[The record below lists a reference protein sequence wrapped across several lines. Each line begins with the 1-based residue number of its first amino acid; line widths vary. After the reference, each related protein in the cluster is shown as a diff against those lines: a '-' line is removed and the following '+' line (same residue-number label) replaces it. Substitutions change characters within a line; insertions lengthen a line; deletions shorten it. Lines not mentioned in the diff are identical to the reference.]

1 MQAVGR
7 SWQGIRSRNEDVYT
21 IREDLNMAAVA
32 DGMGGAP
39 GGNIASRLAVDEF
52 ADSLE
57 RFNPDG
63 HYQDKDLVNAALCAN
78 TVVHERPNVQPELT
92 GMGSTIVAAVFNEAA
107 LSLCHVGDSRAY
119 LYRQKELLQ
128 VTRDHSVVQ
137 DMMDKGQITEQEA
150 EHVVFKSTLS
160 QALGPAQEV
169 TPEVNHLEMKEK
181 DVLLLCSD
189 GLCGFV
195 PDEEIADVLNAHGR
209 NLRTCMNI
217 LVETA
222 VKFGSTDNI
231 TVVLATV

>member
-57 RFNPDG
+57 RFNPRG
-63 HYQDKDLVNAALCAN
+63 HFQDQDLVNAVLCAN

-92 GMGSTIVAAVFNEAA
+92 GMGSTIVAAVFNE
-107 LSLCHVGDSRAY
+107 SGVILCHVGDSRAY
-119 LYRQKELLQ
+119 LYRKKKLMQ

-137 DMMDKGQITEQEA
+137 DMVDRGQITIEEA

-160 QALGPAQEV
+160 QALGPAHEV
-169 TPEVNHLEMKEK
+169 APELNHLEMKER
-181 DVLLLCSD
+181 DLLLLCSD

>member
-1 MQAVGR
+1 MRAVGR

-57 RFNPDG
+57 RFSPNG
-63 HYQDKDLVNAALCAN
+63 HYEDEDLVNAALSAH
-78 TVVHERPNVQPELT
+78 TVVQERPSFQPELT
-92 GMGSTIVAAVFNEAA
+92 GMGSTIVAAVFHDTD

-119 LYRQKELLQ
+119 LYRQKELIQL
-128 VTRDHSVVQ
+128 TRDHSVVQ
-137 DMMDKGQITEQEA
+137 DMLDDGKITKEEA
-150 EHVVFKSTLS
+150 EQVVFKSTLS
-160 QALGPAQEV
+160 QALGPSEAVVPEV
-169 TPEVNHLEMKEK
+169 THLEMQER

-195 PDEEIADVLNAHGR
+195 PDEEIAEVLKAHGH
-209 NLRTCMNI
+209 NLRTGMNI

-231 TVVLATV
+231 TVVLAKV